1 MLDLTPEQLAE
12 VRRTLRIHVPARAV
26 RAFGSRVQ
34 GTAKPFSDLDLAV
47 MGDTPL
53 DFRQLAALKDAFADS
68 NLPFRVDVVDWAA
81 TSEVFRGIIEGAFEV
96 VVEEGDDRG
105 CGY

>member
-1 MLDLTPEQLAE
+1 MLDLTAEHRAE
-12 VRRTLRIHVPARAV
+12 VCRILLLHVPGRIV

-53 DFRQLAALKDAFADS
+53 DFRQLAALKDAFAES

-81 TSEVFRGIIEGAFEV
+81 TSEAFRGIIEGAFEV
-96 VVEEGDDRG
+96 VVAGEVS
-105 CGY
+105 